1 MADDRRDSSEKPAS
15 ARESLT
21 SNSNSNP
28 SPTPTQNQSHKQTQD
43 ARPPPKKRRR
53 VVISCTE
60 CHRRKQKCDRDLP
73 CANCKSR
80 NKQDACKYETGAPT
94 AKEHRKAESEGAKP
108 TPIQSLSHAAANW
121 GYSHAGASTL
131 GLMRKIES
139 ANGDGALSHL
149 GASANIEDQF
159 ATKERYK
166 SLIRQLPAKGYI
178 EKLIDVYF
186 REFNHQYYALE
197 EDLFK
202 EQFAEWNNIP
212 FNVLS
217 NSGPQG
223 LSPDLRV
230 FPALL
235 FQVLATALL
244 TLPEGSQE
252 FYEHL
257 KYAGNMTFEDLAADY
272 SESGVGIL
280 SLLGKR
286 QITLT
291 TVQADFVRAAFLKYM
306 AKVTESWHA
315 IGSAIRDAQEIG
327 MHRDSLD
334 PSPDSADTGDVLENM
349 WLIQRRRKL
358 YMVLMTWDIH
368 CALVLGRPG
377 SIDWRICP
385 PSLPVD
391 APPPKD
397 RRKTPVAPRDDERD
411 PPTPL
416 TRGIWAFRLVAPMRE
431 ILELEQDGP
440 CPKDYSKVDRVHQMC
455 LDLDEATPAYFRLE
469 NPDRKWD
476 NDPSCYW
483 LQSVR
488 FYLPQMN
495 LFNLMA
501 LHRPYIFN
509 RQKSRTEALKA
520 SIEMLH
526 RQMLTFQGLDA
537 GSWRNFSLFF
547 GSFDAVVLMAS
558 IYILFPKENLEMA
571 GSAMQ
576 HFHWTTE
583 RFEAMQE
590 RNPLAKAAKGVLQA
604 IFAKFKKAVGNP
616 APPPSLVSQTPAST
630 ADSSSSMSARGS
642 VSTATAATADTPAS
656 KSSTVA
662 TPTSLPT
669 VPDTS
674 SSYPLPSAHSE
685 WTLPNSWDFT
695 SIAPLFPM
703 GDLIYHDLNGI
714 PEDGSLPA
722 WGATTPPLPAAGTT
736 FEGDFGNDSVW
747 NLLNQYD
754 PTSV

>member
-1 MADDRRDSSEKPAS
+1 MADDRRNSSESSPS
-15 ARESLT
+15 AREGQ
-21 SNSNSNP
+21 NQNP
-28 SPTPTQNQSHKQTQD
+28 APTQNPPHGQTQD

-60 CHRRKQKCDRDLP
+60 CHRRKQK
-73 CANCKSR
+73 
-80 NKQDACKYETGAPT
+80 DACKYETGAPT
-94 AKEHRKAESEGAKP
+94 AKEHRKAEVEGSRM
-108 TPIQSLSHAAANW
+108 TQVQSLSNVAANW

-139 ANGDGALSHL
+139 ANGDGSMSHL
-149 GASANIEDQF
+149 SGATQMEDQF

-178 EKLIDVYF
+178 EKLIEVYF
-186 REFNHQYYALE
+186 REFNWQYYALE
-197 EDLFK
+197 EDLFMQ
-202 EQFAEWNNIP
+202 QFAEWNNLP
-212 FNVLS
+212 FSVLS

-244 TLPEGSQE
+244 TLPEGSHE

-291 TVQADFVRAAFLKYM
+291 TVQASFLRAAFLKYM
-306 AKVTESWHA
+306 AKVTES
-315 IGSAIRDAQEIG
+315 
-327 MHRDSLD
+327 
-334 PSPDSADTGDVLENM
+334 
-349 WLIQRRRKL
+349 
-358 YMVLMTWDIH
+358 
-368 CALVLGRPG
+368 
-377 SIDWRICP
+377 
-385 PSLPVD
+385 
-391 APPPKD
+391 D
-397 RRKTPVAPRDDERD
+397 RRKTPIAPRDDEKD

-416 TRGIWAFRLVAPMRE
+416 TRGIWAFKLVGPMRE
-431 ILELEQDGP
+431 ILELEHDGP

-455 LDLDEATPAYFRLE
+455 MELDETTPAYFRLE
-469 NPDRKWD
+469 NPDRRWD
-476 NDPSCYW
+476 DEPSCYW
-483 LQSVR
+483 LQSAR

-509 RQKSRTEALKA
+509 RPKSRTEALKA

-537 GSWRNFSLFF
+537 GSWRNF
-547 GSFDAVVLMAS
+547 DAVVLMAT
-558 IYILFPKENLEMA
+558 IYILFPKENLDMA

-604 IFAKFKKAVGNP
+604 IFVKFKKAVGNP
-616 APPPSLVSQTPAST
+616 APPPSLSSIAAQTPAST
-630 ADSSSSMSARGS
+630 TESSSSISARGS
-642 VSTATAATADTPAS
+642 VSTTANTADTPVS

-669 VPDTS
+669 APET
-674 SSYPLPSAHSE
+674 SSYPLPSSHSE
-685 WTLPNSWDFT
+685 WTMPNSWDFT

-703 GDLIYHDLNGI
+703 GDLIYHDLNGV

-722 WGATTPPLPAAGTT
+722 WGAATPPPPAAGQT

-747 NLLNQYD
+747 NILNQYD
-754 PTSV
+754 PTTA